1 MSCICWTGFFMGCLI
16 FCFLGIIFFLEVVV
30 RTNNKLNFSKCRV
43 KEVKE
48 KNLNL
53 GRRLESI
60 LCNVVILDMYI

>member
-1 MSCICWTGFFMGCLI
+1 MGCLI

-30 RTNNKLNFSKCRV
+30 RMNNKLNFSKCKV

>member
-1 MSCICWTGFFMGCLI
+1 MGCLI

-30 RTNNKLNFSKCRV
+30 RMNNKLNFSKCRV

>member
-1 MSCICWTGFFMGCLI
+1 MGCLI

-30 RTNNKLNFSKCRV
+30 RINNKLNFSKCRV

>member
-1 MSCICWTGFFMGCLI
+1 MGCLI

-30 RTNNKLNFSKCRV
+30 RINNKLNFSKCKV